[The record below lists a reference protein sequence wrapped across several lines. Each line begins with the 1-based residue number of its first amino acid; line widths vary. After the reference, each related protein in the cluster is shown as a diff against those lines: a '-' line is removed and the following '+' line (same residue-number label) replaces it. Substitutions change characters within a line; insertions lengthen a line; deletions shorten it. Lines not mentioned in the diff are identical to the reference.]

1 MPATCGKHAKKS
13 TFPKKALEKVHF
25 CPKSMQKKSTFS
37 QKTREKVYFRRK
49 SNPPNPDLATGLRV
63 LDEK

>member
-1 MPATCGKHAKKS
+1 MPPTCEEHTIKS
-13 TFPKKALEKVHF
+13 TFSKKAREKEK
-25 CPKSMQKKSTFS
+25 CMQKKSTFS